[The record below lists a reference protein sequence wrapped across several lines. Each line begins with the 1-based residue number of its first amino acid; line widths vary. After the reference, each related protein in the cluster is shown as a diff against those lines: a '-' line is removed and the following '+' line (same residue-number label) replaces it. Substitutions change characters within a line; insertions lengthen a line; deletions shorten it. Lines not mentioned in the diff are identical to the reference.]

1 MFGRKGKGGDT
12 TAQGFGVHGFGAQ
25 GSTRQD
31 YSAATAVASSAHGPV
46 HDNLAQDD
54 PTRVG
59 NRLVVGQGLTFSGDI
74 EACNHLMISGS
85 VVSDVKLCDRLE
97 ISTGGS
103 FQGTAT
109 VNDADIAGQFEG
121 ELIVLGHLRLRESG
135 RIRGRI
141 TYGTL
146 SVEAGGR
153 LLGIT
158 DSAAEG
164 PRPQPRTVP
173 RAVVVPLRPVAHTAG
188 RDPRP

>member
-12 TAQGFGVHGFGAQ
+12 TAQGFGVQGFGAQ

-31 YSAATAVASSAHGPV
+31 YSAATAVASSAQGPV
-46 HDNLAQDD
+46 HDD
-54 PTRVG
+54 PTRGG

-146 SVEAGGR
+146 SVETGGR

-164 PRPQPRTVP
+164 PRPQPRAVPGAVP